1 MSGYK
6 KTKRN
11 GIPIMGSVGSEGS
24 TEPTPV
30 RGKEADD
37 AELDDDKN

>member
-6 KTKRN
+6 KTKKN
-11 GIPIMGSVGSEGS
+11 GIPIMGSEGS